1 MSGSMEASWD
11 SATTMVERAP
21 VMTAKIAVIDYRR
34 AARNI
39 SVAAE
44 EHAAATPARPP
55 RAETPS
61 EAAKN
66 SNPDSHA
73 EGQAD
78 TQHDAD
84 GRRYHNKAW
93 VGGNEPAPESP
104 RIVIGN
110 ENHSRIDWCNR
121 DDAGVSN
128 AHSQLRRRN

>member
-1 MSGSMEASWD
+1 MSGGMEASRD
-11 SATTMVERAP
+11 SATTMLERTP
-21 VMTAKIAVIDYRR
+21 VMTAKIAMIDYRR
-34 AARNI
+34 AARNV

-44 EHAAATPARPP
+44 EHAAATPARAP

-66 SNPDSHA
+66 SNADSHA

-78 TQHDAD
+78 TQHDAHR
-84 GRRYHNKAW
+84 RRYHNKARP
-93 VGGNEPAPESP
+93 GGNEPAPEGP

-110 ENHSRIDWCNR
+110 ENHSRIDRCNR
-121 DDAGVSN
+121 DHAGVSN